1 MKRYLTPDFGDPN
14 PLVENLVTRAFY
26 SRKMGFFIKNESKRS
41 KSTGSLRVGS
51 GPRSLIQDIASL
63 YNISSGTRTHSQ
75 GTWSYDPSIVK
86 KWTFSLKM
94 IVKGRSQQVS
104 YEWVRVP
111 EVRCKIS
118 LQSKFTTIGD
128 QVTYSGTGS
137 IWPFTVKLFNN
148 KTHQKLKKGYYRE
161 REGFL

>member
-1 MKRYLTPDFGDPN
+1 MR
-14 PLVENLVTRAFY
+14 
-26 SRKMGFFIKNESKRS
+26 
-41 KSTGSLRVGS
+41 
-51 GPRSLIQDIASL
+51 
-63 YNISSGTRTHSQ
+63 
-75 GTWSYDPSIVK
+75 
-86 KWTFSLKM
+86 
-94 IVKGRSQQVS
+94 VKGQSRQVP

-118 LQSKFTTIGD
+118 LQSKFITIGD

-148 KTHQKLKKGYYRE
+148 KTRQKLKKGYYRE

>member
-1 MKRYLTPDFGDPN
+1 
-14 PLVENLVTRAFY
+14 
-26 SRKMGFFIKNESKRS
+26 
-41 KSTGSLRVGS
+41 
-51 GPRSLIQDIASL
+51 
-63 YNISSGTRTHSQ
+63 
-75 GTWSYDPSIVK
+75 
-86 KWTFSLKM
+86 M

-148 KTHQKLKKGYYRE
+148 KTRQKLKKGYYRE
-161 REGFL
+161 RGRIFIMKSVHINTVGLGWHWIEPRGCFETLDRFCDHLVIKWGRWDVDVEKKNMGRIFYKFGDLCLPPGKINLHSIHW